1 METNLNFDPHADQP
15 SWAFLGE
22 LVELNTSEIDVL
34 FREEQEELGP
44 PSEQQQTG
52 EDLAIGG
59 EPQEHWDN
67 VPQRLSPPGKYIP
80 AELRGV
86 IPASP
91 PSLLKEK
98 KL

>member
-1 METNLNFDPHADQP
+1 MASVTISELKSRVHILETAMETNLDFDPHTDQS
-15 SWAFLGE
+15 SWVFPGE

-59 EPQEHWDN
+59 EPQEHRTMY
-67 VPQRLSPPGKYIP
+67 PKG
-80 AELRGV
+80 
-86 IPASP
+86 
-91 PSLLKEK
+91 
-98 KL
+98 